1 MHVGDSV
8 LLTQSSMFTYSTTW
22 TIENF
27 TFLMKTG
34 TKESLRSDI
43 WKVPLGSSGRVSEW
57 QLSCSP
63 YKYDRYY
70 PLRLNLKLDL
80 INNEEVDLAYEVS
93 PFCFLDVSGVE
104 HSVEGDSWS
113 RGNSS
118 PCGFIRSAT
127 VPHSWLRDEGRKLLC
142 DDKLTI
148 RVHLKILADFRNVAD
163 TWVSNKQLVGVN
175 KAEDI
180 HSHMMESKVDLG
192 PSRVLLVCKDE
203 ELWCHTFPLAA
214 RYGTVPY
221 LLLRRSTVKY
231 VS

>member
-27 TFLMKTG
+27 TFLMETE
-34 TKESLRSDI
+34 TREALRSDI
-43 WKVPLGSSGRVSEW
+43 WRVPLGSSGRLSEW

-63 YKYDRYY
+63 YKYDRSTVVVSMD
-70 PLRLNLKLDL
+70 LKLDL
-80 INNEEVDLAYEVS
+80 INHKEVDLAYAVS
-93 PFCFLDVSGVE
+93 PVCFLDVSGVE
-104 HSVEGDSWS
+104 HSVEGQSWS
-113 RGNSS
+113 RDRSKAVSGSISS
-118 PCGFIRSAT
+118 AF
-127 VPHSWLRDEGRKLLC
+127 VPHKWLRDEGRKLLC
-142 DDKLTI
+142 DNKLTI
-148 RVHLKILADFRNVAD
+148 RVHLKILVDFRNVAD

-214 RYGTVPY
+214 RYRTCF
-221 LLLRRSTVKY
+221 
-231 VS
+231 